1 MESGCEMRDQ
11 NPRSGWTRPA
21 LLAGVVVVSFMGIWL
36 WSRPA
41 AQPSVDA
48 GRAVVEE
55 FLKQIREGHPDQA
68 WEGTT
73 AEFKSAQGK
82 ESFVRKLQPLTFLTE
97 PLNFVS
103 TATIKIGDQS
113 RSEYL
118 YQASKGESLR
128 IVVSRESG
136 EWRVDRWEVPT
147 GS

>member
-1 MESGCEMRDQ
+1 MLRLPDH
-11 NPRSGWTRPA
+11 PRSGWTRPA
-21 LLAGVVVVSFMGIWL
+21 LLAGVVIVAIIGIWL

-41 AQPSVDA
+41 VQPSVDA

-82 ESFVRKLQPLTFLTE
+82 ESFVRKLQPLKFLAE
-97 PLNFVS
+97 PLNFMS
-103 TATIKIGDQS
+103 TETVKIGDQS

-118 YQASKGESLR
+118 YQAAKGESLR
-128 IVVSRESG
+128 IVVSRENG
-136 EWRVDRWEVPT
+136 EWRVDRWAVT
-147 GS
+147 AGS